1 MASVS
6 VRTLKKID
14 LFRGLTDSELAEIA
28 KFSSEHECKAGEICL
43 SLGEKTDS
51 LQVVIKGRVGVES
64 KIPDAPTG
72 RKDIILAALGAGEIY
87 SWSAMMGRVPTAS
100 VRAIEPTK
108 TLHIDAQKLLAL
120 CEKNNHIGYIIMK
133 NLASILS
140 TRLKRHR
147 LAILSAVTGFGE
159 GW

>member
-6 VRTLKKID
+6 TRTLKKVD
-14 LFRGLTDSELAEIA
+14 LFKGLTDAELSEIA
-28 KFSSEHECKAGEICL
+28 KFSSAHDCDAGHLCL

-51 LQVVIKGRVGVES
+51 IQIVLKGRAGVES

-72 RKDIILAALGAGEIY
+72 RKDIVLAALGAGEIY
-87 SWSAMMGRVPTAS
+87 SWSALMGRVPTAS

-108 TLHIDAQKLLAL
+108 TLHIDAQKLLEL
-120 CEKNNHIGYIIMK
+120 CEKNNRIGYIVMK
-133 NLASILS
+133 NLASIIS

-147 LAILSAVTGFGE
+147 LAILAAVTGFGE